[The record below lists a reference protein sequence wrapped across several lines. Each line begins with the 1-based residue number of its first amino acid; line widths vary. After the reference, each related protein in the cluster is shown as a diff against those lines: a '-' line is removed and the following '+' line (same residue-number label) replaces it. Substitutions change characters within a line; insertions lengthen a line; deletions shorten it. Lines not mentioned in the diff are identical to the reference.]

1 MPCDLQNKYCLFV
14 LVINLCCWCVKQ
26 QHIASMH
33 LRPLVQAVLSCQRCG
48 LLQGVMLCDADWQ
61 P

>member
-1 MPCDLQNKYCLFV
+1 
-14 LVINLCCWCVKQ
+14 
-26 QHIASMH
+26 MH
-33 LRPLVQAVLSCQRCG
+33 LRPLVQAVLSCQRYG